1 MVNIKLL
8 REISALKLDHDFELL
23 YASNMGNYEQFL
35 TSFIE
40 NFPILERKLKSAL
53 EAKDKG
59 AIAADLKKLC
69 ILLKNIQAKDLVVE
83 GSGFLKVLESD
94 NCDNER
100 IEAFLSVFLVTVAML
115 SIDIHMAKYLEE
127 DTHAVY
133 IQKKSKKVIAKKPG
147 KKTVLAVDDTAI
159 ALTLLKKCLQEEPCN
174 LVCVNSGKDAL
185 HYLEKNDPDL
195 FILDIE
201 MPEMDGYELAAKIK
215 GTGHEAPIIFLT
227 NYSSKEY
234 IVKALKAG
242 ASDFIVKPICKE
254 MIADKI
260 HKYLS

>member
-8 REISALKLDHDFELL
+8 RDIPALKLDHDFEAL
-23 YASNMGNYEQFL
+23 YASNMDNYEQSL

-40 NFPILERKLKSAL
+40 NFPLIERKLKNAL
-53 EAKDKG
+53 ETKDKP
-59 AIAADLKKLC
+59 AIAADLTRLC
-69 ILLKNIQAKDLVVE
+69 ILLKNIQAKNLVVE

-94 NCDNER
+94 DCDNER

-127 DTHAVY
+127 DTHAEY
-133 IQKKSKKVIAKKPG
+133 IQKKSKKVTAKKPG
-147 KKTVLAVDDTAI
+147 KKTILAVDDTAI
-159 ALTLLKKCLQEEPCN
+159 ALTLLKNCLQKEPCH
-174 LVCVNSGKDAL
+174 LVCVNSGKSAL
-185 HYLEKNDPDL
+185 QYLEKNDPDL

-201 MPEMDGYELAAKIK
+201 MPEMDGYALAAKIRE
-215 GTGHEAPIIFLT
+215 TGHEAPIIYLT

-234 IVKALKAG
+234 IVKALQAG

-254 MIADKI
+254 MIAEKI
-260 HKYLS
+260 SKYL